1 MNNVM
6 IDIETLGTNPNAV
19 ILSLAAVEFCPNSGK
34 TAREFYK
41 KIDLNSA
48 LKLGLEID
56 TETLIWWQTQNPVAF
71 KEMFIEAEPVEK
83 VLEQFSNWF
92 DVNYKVIWANSPSFD
107 LVILKN
113 AFRKLNLPTPW
124 KYNNERCVRTMAALN
139 PDAKKN
145 TDNPEA
151 HNALSD
157 CYFQINYLTKI
168 FNSF

>member
-1 MNNVM
+1 M

-19 ILSLAAVEFCPNSGK
+19 ILSLAAVEFCPTSGK

-41 KIDLNSA
+41 KIDLSSA
-48 LKLGLEID
+48 LTLGLEID

-71 KEMFIEAEPVEK
+71 KEMFIDAELIGE
-83 VLEQFSNWF
+83 VLEQFSYWLYDSN
-92 DVNYKVIWANSPSFD
+92 KIIWANSPSFD

-124 KYNNERCVRTMAALN
+124 KYNNERCLRTMLALN
-139 PDAKKN
+139 PEAKQN
-145 TDNPEA
+145 VDHPGA
-151 HNALSD
+151 HNALND
-157 CYFQINYLTKI
+157 CYFQIKYLTKI